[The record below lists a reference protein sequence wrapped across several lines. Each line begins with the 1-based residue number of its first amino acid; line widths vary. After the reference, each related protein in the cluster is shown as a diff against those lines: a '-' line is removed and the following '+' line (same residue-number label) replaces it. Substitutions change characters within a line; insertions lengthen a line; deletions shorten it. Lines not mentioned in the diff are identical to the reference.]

1 MLLCSVGH
9 VLSVHSRPARTSALL
24 PHKNP
29 RSKLGWYMFSKF
41 YLFIVFFLLS
51 SLAHAVEISGRVGA
65 ESRLFFDDNEF
76 QNSLLLEPEFY
87 WASESNDDTFT
98 LKLFSRLDDTDDE
111 RSHGDVRE
119 ALWLHVGDTWEF
131 RAGIGKVF
139 WGVTESNHLVDII
152 NQTDLVESVD
162 GEQKL
167 GQPLLQFT
175 TIQDWGVVDA
185 FVLPGFRERTFPS
198 ADAHLSGL
206 IPIDSDLAYYEDSK
220 ENKHIDYS
228 LRYSHS
234 VDVFDIGVS
243 YFNGTNRDPH
253 LMPSVDGA
261 GQIILLPYY
270 DQIDQLGLDVQA
282 TVGDWLWK
290 LEAIHRDDSVRDYGA
305 FTAGFEYTL
314 IGFAGSAVDVGLLS
328 EISRDSRNDQAP
340 TPSQKDIFVGTRLT
354 FNDIQS
360 TDLLIGYSQGLD
372 DSGSYM
378 AFVEGSRRL
387 GDAWKLTIDARL
399 FHGEDLNDPVYQFND
414 DNYAS
419 VQLEYYF

>member
-1 MLLCSVGH
+1 MLKK
-9 VLSVHSRPARTSALL
+9 LL
-24 PHKNP
+24 I
-29 RSKLGWYMFSKF
+29 LM
-41 YLFIVFFLLS
+41 VFS
-51 SLAHAVEISGRVGA
+51 SLAIASQAVEISGRVGA
-65 ESRLFFDDNEF
+65 ESRLFFDDNTF
-76 QNSLLLEPEFY
+76 QNSMLLEPEFY
-87 WASESNDDTFT
+87 WASESNSDAFT
-98 LKLFSRLDDTDDE
+98 LKLFGRLDDTDDE

-185 FVLPGFRERTFPS
+185 FVLPGFRERTFAS

-253 LMPSVDGA
+253 LMSSVDGA

-314 IGFAGSAVDVGLLS
+314 IGFADSAVDVGLLS

-399 FHGEDLNDPVYQFND
+399 FHGEDLNDPVYQFKD
-414 DNYAS
+414 DDYAS